1 MQNLVTSQTEA
12 TKVTADAAKQLAE
25 LHKSIQTENYKVSS
39 YACETGLGQFNYQQT
54 CM

>member
-12 TKVTADAAKQLAE
+12 TKVTADAARQLAE

-39 YACETGLGQFNYQQT
+39 KT
-54 CM
+54 